1 VFLLGHHRPVYVQ
14 IALGSI
20 SSNTSTSL
28 SVDSLGLF
36 QQIFQKKGIHQFG
49 FTQSFFTYFNANV

>member
-14 IALGSI
+14 TALGSI
-20 SSNTSTSL
+20 SRNTSTSL

-36 QQIFQKKGIHQFG
+36 QQILQKKGIHQFG
-49 FTQSFFTYFNANV
+49 FAQALFHLF